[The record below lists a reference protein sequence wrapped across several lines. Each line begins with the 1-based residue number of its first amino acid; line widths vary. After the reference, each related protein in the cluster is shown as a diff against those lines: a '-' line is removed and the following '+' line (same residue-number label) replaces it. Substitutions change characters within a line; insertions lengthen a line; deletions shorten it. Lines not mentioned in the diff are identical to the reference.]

1 MLVNEHGLINRD
13 PEILGGAPVFMGTRV
28 LVETML
34 DYLAAGQ
41 PLEDFLEDFP
51 AVKREQAT
59 AVLEMLKQALEMPQ
73 PA

>member
-1 MLVNEHGLINRD
+1 MLANEQELINRD

-41 PLEDFLEDFP
+41 PLDDFLEDFP

-59 AVLEMLKQALEMPQ
+59 AVLDMLKQSLETPQ